1 MIKISNL
8 SKIYSI
14 GGLKVH
20 ALKNVSLDIKKGE
33 FLVIVG
39 PSGSGKSTLMHLM
52 GGLDKPSSG
61 MIEVDGE
68 NLAVLGDK
76 QLSCFRN
83 RKIGFI
89 FQDFK
94 LHPHLSILENIKIP
108 LILNKSKRFKHT
120 TIHKKAASMLNE
132 VGLEHRANHKPDQIS
147 GGQKQRAA
155 IARALVNGPSIILA
169 DEPLGDLDSVTG
181 AKIINLLKEIHKKK
195 KITMIVVTHDM
206 SIAKQATR
214 MVEIKDG
221 TLVTK
226 NKFKK
231 FLS

>member
-8 SKIYSI
+8 SKIYTI

-20 ALKNVSLDIKKGE
+20 ALKNVSLEIKKGE

-52 GGLDKPSSG
+52 GGLDKPTSG
-61 MIEVDGE
+61 KITVDGE
-68 NLAVLGDK
+68 TLAAMKDK
-76 QLSCFRN
+76 QLSGFRN

-94 LHPHLSILENIKIP
+94 LHPHLSILENVKIP
-108 LILNKSKRFKHT
+108 LLLNKSKRLKQS
-120 TIHKKAASMLNE
+120 TIQKKGAAILKE
-132 VGLEHRANHKPDQIS
+132 VGLENRENHKPDQIS

-181 AKIINLLKEIHKKK
+181 AKIIKLLKDLHKKK

-206 SIAKQATR
+206 SIAKHATR
-214 MVEIKDG
+214 TVEIKDG
-221 TLVTK
+221 ALVTK
-226 NKFKK
+226 NKFKN
-231 FLS
+231 FLN